1 VNSACCI
8 DINARFKS
16 DSADTPNLT
25 MTLNKCGHPKEDIL
39 VDGYHKEAL
48 NLAKLYIRII
58 SGAHSLCFGLE
69 IMAII
74 RLALT
79 FCASDWRSQHLYFAS

>member
-8 DINARFKS
+8 DTNARFKS

-25 MTLNKCGHPKEDIL
+25 MTLNKCRQESHTAYPKEDIL

-48 NLAKLYIRII
+48 NLAKSYIRII
-58 SGAHSLCFGLE
+58 SGAQLLYFSLK

-79 FCASDWRSQHLYFAS
+79 F